1 MHFYVLNPKDS
12 ALLPQPVPLAISPS
26 LSSSLSVSL
35 PLAFCVCVPGTE
47 PIFIFP
53 IAASFC

>member
-26 LSSSLSVSL
+26 L
-35 PLAFCVCVPGTE
+35 FVCVPGTE